1 MLIAILTLS
10 LTAFSQTGTS
20 KVPTKSFPIP
30 TVKLIIKDLM
40 SGDSAK
46 AQLKLVEQQLV
57 ETENKVVMKDSI
69 IVLLRVK
76 ETNYQTIIA
85 AQDKKYEILE
95 NHIDKV
101 EWKLKKAKVKNT
113 FTSILSGTIMA
124 ALALLLITK

>member
-1 MLIAILTLS
+1 VLIAILTLS

>member
-1 MLIAILTLS
+1 LIAILTLS

>member
-1 MLIAILTLS
+1 

-124 ALALLLITK
+124 ALALLLIVK

>member
-1 MLIAILTLS
+1 
-10 LTAFSQTGTS
+10 
-20 KVPTKSFPIP
+20 
-30 TVKLIIKDLM
+30 M

-124 ALALLLITK
+124 ALALLLIVK

>member
-1 MLIAILTLS
+1 MIAILTLS

>member
-1 MLIAILTLS
+1 MIAILTLS

-124 ALALLLITK
+124 ALALLLIVK

>member
-1 MLIAILTLS
+1 MIAILTLS

-57 ETENKVVMKDSI
+57 ETENKVVMKDSV

-85 AQDKKYEILE
+85 AQDKKYEVLE

-124 ALALLLITK
+124 ALSLLLIAK

>member
-1 MLIAILTLS
+1 LIAILTLS

-124 ALALLLITK
+124 ALALLLIVK

>member
-1 MLIAILTLS
+1 LIAILTLS

-57 ETENKVVMKDSI
+57 ETENKVVMKDSV

-85 AQDKKYEILE
+85 AQDKKYEVLE

-124 ALALLLITK
+124 ALSLLLIAK